1 MNRSFWQLLGYLRN
15 YKLLLGFNILSN
27 ILTALFT
34 ALSIPLLVPFLEILF
49 DRTEPVLSPP
59 QQIFSVE
66 SVVQYAQYYLS
77 QQIAQNG
84 KADALAIV
92 CLGILLVFF
101 FKNLFRYGA
110 LFFMAPVRNGIIR
123 DLRQQIFSK
132 MLILPLSFF
141 SEEKKGDLLSRMTAD
156 VQEVESSIL
165 NVFESI
171 FREPIVI
178 AGALG
183 FMIYVSP
190 ELTVFVFGLLFFTG
204 VVIGGIGKTLKKSSS
219 KVQEYLGSLVSIV
232 EETLGGLRIIKAFGA
247 ESYTKD
253 KFGAENNQY
262 RRLLTRLL
270 WRRDLASPLSEFMG
284 IGTVSLLLWYGS
296 RQVFSGGLEAETF
309 LTFIFAFYNVIDP
322 AKSFSKAFYNIQ
334 KGMGALKR
342 IEIILGSEEKIP
354 ESTRIERLTTF
365 QGNISYDNVSFRYR
379 PDQPKVLDGVSLDV
393 PHGHTLALVGA
404 SGAGKSTL
412 VDLLPRFYDPQ
423 DGQITIDGIGIQN
436 LSLKE
441 LRSKMGIVSQDA
453 ILFNDTIFN
462 NIVLEDT
469 NIELERVVLAAKAAN
484 AHDFITQLPEG
495 YQTNV
500 GDRGSKLSGGQKQ
513 RITIA
518 RALLKNPPILIFDEA
533 TSALDAESEKLVQEA
548 LLRLMKNRTSI
559 IIAHRLSTI
568 QHADEIAV
576 LNKGKIIERGSHE
589 ELLSR
594 GGHYKKLFELQAF

>member
-1 MNRSFWQLLGYLRN
+1 MNRSLWQLLGYLRN
-15 YKLLLGFNILSN
+15 YKLLLSFNILSN
-27 ILTALFT
+27 ILTAIFT

-59 QQIFSVE
+59 EQILSVE
-66 SVVQYAQYYLS
+66 GMVQYAKYFLS
-77 QQIAQNG
+77 QQIEENG
-84 KADALAIV
+84 KGDALAIV
-92 CLGILLVFF
+92 CIGILLVFF
-101 FKNLFRYGA
+101 LKNLFRYSA

-123 DLRQQIFSK
+123 DLRQQLFAKI
-132 MLILPLSFF
+132 LILPLRFF

-190 ELTVFVFGLLFFTG
+190 ELTLFVFGLLFFTG
-204 VVIGGIGKTLKKSSS
+204 IVIGGIGKTLKKSSS
-219 KVQEYLGSLVSIV
+219 KVQEYLGNLVSIV

-247 ESYTKD
+247 EYYTQE

-284 IGTVSLLLWYGS
+284 IATVSLLLWYGS
-296 RQVFSGGLEAETF
+296 REVFSGGLDAETF

-322 AKSFSKAFYNIQ
+322 AKSFSKASYNVQ
-334 KGMGALKR
+334 KGLGALHR
-342 IEIILGSEEKIP
+342 IETILASDEKIP
-354 ESTRIERLTTF
+354 ESTHPESLIAF
-365 QGNISYDNVSFRYR
+365 KGNITYDNVSFQYQ
-379 PDQPKVLDGVSLDV
+379 PDQAKILDGVSLSI
-393 PHGHTLALVGA
+393 PPGHTLALVGA

-423 DGQITIDGIGIQN
+423 EGQITLDGIPIKN
-436 LSLKE
+436 LSLRE

-462 NIVLEDT
+462 NIVLEHT
-469 NIELERVVLAAKAAN
+469 EIPLEKVIVAAKAAN
-484 AHDFITQLPEG
+484 AHEFISQMPNG

-548 LLRLMKNRTSI
+548 LLRLMENRTSI

-576 LNKGKIIERGSHE
+576 LNKGMIVERGTHE
-589 ELLSR
+589 ELLEID
-594 GGHYKKLFELQAF
+594 GHYKKLFELQAF